1 MKIRNYWNLRDFG
14 AKIWEQSNRVQ
25 RVAIS
30 LVAIFLVGLLPFAGN
45 GILATPIAAYD
56 AVLVYPV
63 AIFVLM
69 ALGLNIVVGKSGM
82 LDLGYVAFFAIGAYT
97 MALMGTLTSLNTWQ
111 IMPFG
116 IIFAMIAGVILGLPT
131 LRVLRAYRPAQR
143 ATPPPLHKRCRHWTF
158 TAARQQKWPWPARCK
173 MPAWRSCWLSCA
185 HPIGR
190 IRWWHCCNR
199 GLRAKSPCCK
209 GACSSTARQ
218 RRMCAATL
226 RASCL

>member
-14 AKIWEQSNRVQ
+14 AKIWEKSNRVQ
-25 RVAIS
+25 RVAIA

-45 GILATPIAAYD
+45 GILATPISAYD

-97 MALMGTLTSLNTWQ
+97 MALMGTLTGLNTWE

-116 IIFAMIAGVILGLPT
+116 IAFAMIAGVLLGLPT
-131 LRVLRAYRPAQR
+131 LRVRGDYLAIVTLGFGEIVRLVVLNSTWSKGPNGIANIPM
-143 ATPPPLHKRCRHWTF
+143 PPNIGPLEFDLFNQKLFFWVVLIMILLTIWMIRRLSVGIPISS
-158 TAARQQKWPWPARCK
+158 AA
-173 MPAWRSCWLSCA
+173 
-185 HPIGR
+185 
-190 IRWWHCCNR
+190 
-199 GLRAKSPCCK
+199 
-209 GACSSTARQ
+209 SS
-218 RRMCAATL
+218 
-226 RASCL
+226 S